1 MSVIVEKVE
10 YMVEFCGEI
19 SGECLNFVKKKL
31 KVFYDI
37 LAIIVVFVIFIIPTI
52 ILSFLYSFLL
62 LIFLVMTPV
71 FILFFSRVDIGV
83 STLLPLKIE
92 ISYEAVEMESE
103 MGKRMRPLDDIKKV
117 IDYGDWYVI
126 KFNNPKKDRFFICQK
141 NLLVKGNLEDFER
154 LFNGKIIRKT
164 V

>member
-1 MSVIVEKVE
+1 MIK
-10 YMVEFCGEI
+10 FNGQI
-19 SGECLNFVKKKL
+19 NGECLKFVSKKQKA
-31 KVFYDI
+31 FYDV
-37 LAIIVVFVIFIIPTI
+37 LAIIVVFIIFVIPTVIFS
-52 ILSFLYSFLL
+52 ILYGLWLL
-62 LIFLVMTPV
+62 
-71 FILFFSRVDIGV
+71 FILFLSPFFMFVFSRVDNDV
-83 STLLPLKIE
+83 SALLPINVE
-92 ISYEAVEMESE
+92 ISEGVIEMENA

-141 NLLVKGNLEDFER
+141 DLLVKGNLEDFER